1 MGGNF
6 PRDQKPRRDLQEMTD
21 PAILYRLAATIEAR
35 KSADPAASYV
45 ARLLHE
51 GQDKI
56 LRKIGEEAVE
66 ILLASKDGDKQHI
79 ARETADLWFHCLVLL
94 AHHGLG
100 PDAVLNELKR
110 REGTSGIDEKALRK
124 VE

>member
-1 MGGNF
+1 
-6 PRDQKPRRDLQEMTD
+6 MTD
-21 PAILYRLAATIEAR
+21 SAILYRLAATIEAR

-51 GQDKI
+51 GEDKI
-56 LRKIGEEAVE
+56 LRKISEEATE

-94 AHHGLG
+94 AYHGLS
-100 PDAVLNELKR
+100 PNDVLNELLR
-110 REGTSGIDEKALRK
+110 REGTSGIDEKTLRK
-124 VE
+124 TE

>member
-1 MGGNF
+1 
-6 PRDQKPRRDLQEMTD
+6 MTD
-21 PAILYRLAATIEAR
+21 SAILYRLAATIEAR

-51 GQDKI
+51 GEDKI
-56 LRKIGEEAVE
+56 LRKVSEEATE
-66 ILLASKDGDKQHI
+66 ILLASRDGDKQHI

-94 AHHGLG
+94 AYHGLG
-100 PDAVLNELKR
+100 PDDVLNELLR

-124 VE
+124 TE